1 MRLGIVQ
8 LDLTQPVDRGKQW
21 QKICKL
27 TKQAVEEG
35 CELLALPEHFIT
47 GGISSPEEILQLA
60 ESLDGDTVSRA
71 KEISDKYKIAILAG
85 SIVEKDV
92 DKYHNTSVLLDR
104 GEIIGVYRKVNLAVW
119 EREGALVAPGE
130 RNRPIPSRLGKIGI
144 LICSDIGSRKS
155 FLNLAGSN
163 LILIPAIILEVTQ
176 MKFMLPM
183 YASLLDCY
191 IAVVN
196 AVKDGRCG
204 HSLVIAPDRKILAEA
219 SIGETLLTIDLDMP

>member
-8 LDLTQPVDRGKQW
+8 LDLTQPVDKGKQW
-21 QKICKL
+21 QKISKL
-27 TKQAVEEG
+27 MKQAIEEG

-47 GGISSPEEILQLA
+47 GGISSPEEIPQLA
-60 ESLDGDTVSRA
+60 EGLDGDTISRG
-71 KEISDKYKIAILAG
+71 KEISDKYQIVVLAG

-92 DKYHNTSVLLDR
+92 DKYHNTSVLLDC
-104 GEIIGVYRKVNLAVW
+104 GKIIGVYRKVNLAVW
-119 EREGALVAPGE
+119 EGEGALVTPGE
-130 RNRPIPSRLGKIGI
+130 ENTPIPSRFGKIGI

-163 LILIPAIILEVTQ
+163 LILIPAIIPEVIQ

-183 YASLLDCY
+183 YASLLNCY

-219 SIGETLLTIDLDMP
+219 GVGETLLTVDLDMP